1 MISTAEQSYAKT
13 SKHDAIVRK
22 LILPSDCLFG
32 YLGWYSYTAVV
43 EHRRLVMS
51 HGSSL
56 GVSEETM
63 KSCLEVRP
71 YIHNW
76 VLGHLEWNSNSRYC
90 INFRLLIIVFPM
102 DEICNYI
109 NDIAFV

>member
-1 MISTAEQSYAKT
+1 MFFFSSGMISTAEQSYAKT

-32 YLGWYSYTAVV
+32 YLVWKSYTAVV
-43 EHRRLVMS
+43 ERQRLVTS

-63 KSCLEVRP
+63 RSCLAIGP
-71 YIHNW
+71 YIH
-76 VLGHLEWNSNSRYC
+76 
-90 INFRLLIIVFPM
+90 I
-102 DEICNYI
+102 
-109 NDIAFV
+109 